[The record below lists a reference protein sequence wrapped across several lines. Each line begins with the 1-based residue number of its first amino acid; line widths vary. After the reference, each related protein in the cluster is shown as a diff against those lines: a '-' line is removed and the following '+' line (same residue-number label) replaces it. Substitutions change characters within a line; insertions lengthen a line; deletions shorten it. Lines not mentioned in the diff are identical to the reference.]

1 MCPLVQ
7 HVILMFRTS
16 LPVFLLLPR
25 SERLGRFS
33 AKNFLCFARRQSL
46 TFCPMWMGN
55 TGRQWGHTTGKSQV
69 QTVIP
74 YISSHNLL
82 NANTEPL
89 VKRFTNSQLHRKYV
103 RGILICF
110 VMTPKRWIEST
121 GAIGIIS
128 KPVRYGAACSAM
140 STGPFAKMR
149 YSFTLF
155 ANRFSRIYLSSAASL
170 RHHLLRLTPGI
181 RSAYLQFVLVG
192 NWRPRRLVSR

>member
-1 MCPLVQ
+1 M
-7 HVILMFRTS
+7 
-16 LPVFLLLPR
+16 
-25 SERLGRFS
+25 
-33 AKNFLCFARRQSL
+33 
-46 TFCPMWMGN
+46 
-55 TGRQWGHTTGKSQV
+55 
-69 QTVIP
+69 
-74 YISSHNLL
+74 
-82 NANTEPL
+82 
-89 VKRFTNSQLHRKYV
+89 KRFTNSQLHRKYV

-140 STGPFAKMR
+140 STGPFATMR
-149 YSFTLF
+149 SSFTLF

-192 NWRPRRLVSR
+192 NCYRASIVGNFPNLNWNSVGVNCPKLERGLSLLYIHALI